1 MRTLKKYAALFLA
14 VIMILPVLTVNSFA
28 ASAVKVEIVKTPM
41 QTTFVKGADWDYG
54 HWTFPEDE
62 GLGVFT
68 PDGKNIS
75 FMHQGGYFSRY
86 LDRGMLD
93 MSGLIVKVTYSDGT
107 VKNIEYKE
115 KRLSNGVVTQN
126 IYYSPKGGE
135 FQVGENIIE
144 VYFMEG
150 NVASK
155 GYATYKINITE
166 RNGIKGDVNM
176 DTKINSAD
184 ALLVLQHSVQT
195 ITLTE
200 SQRNFADMNSDQK
213 VNSMDALMI
222 LQKSVGSI

>member
-1 MRTLKKYAALFLA
+1 M
-14 VIMILPVLTVNSFA
+14 
-28 ASAVKVEIVKTPM
+28 
-41 QTTFVKGADWDYG
+41 
-54 HWTFPEDE
+54 
-62 GLGVFT
+62 
-68 PDGKNIS
+68 
-75 FMHQGGYFSRY
+75 
-86 LDRGMLD
+86 
-93 MSGLIVKVTYSDGT
+93 
-107 VKNIEYKE
+107 KNIEYKE

-200 SQRNFADMNSDQK
+200 SQRNFADMNSDKK